1 MKTEDVTDSLFKVKL
16 LQTVMFQTLSV
27 EMYGMELNELKM
39 KLDSE
44 LYLKVALG

>member
-1 MKTEDVTDSLFKVKL
+1 
-16 LQTVMFQTLSV
+16 MFQTLSA
-27 EMYGMELNELKM
+27 EMYGMELSELKM